1 LALNFSSEE
10 LAIMDIQSEIQTRTT
25 YKTDLQTQIT
35 SLTPNLTA
43 SGEDSDVTQAVATAT
58 IALLNE

>member
-25 YKTDLQTQIT
+25 YKTDLQTPIT

>member
-1 LALNFSSEE
+1 MALNFSSEE